1 MVNDYRTK
9 IKRCCGNRVN
19 QAAEKHDVF
28 QAIADP
34 TRRHV
39 LELLAASDKPITV
52 IADNFPISRTAVV
65 KHLKVLEEVKL
76 ISAQKSGREKI
87 YTLHAERLK
96 EIEDWL
102 QYFELFWDN
111 KLAQLQR
118 IVDQDSP

>member
-1 MVNDYRTK
+1 MSQT
-9 IKRCCGNRVN
+9 
-19 QAAEKHDVF
+19 AEKHDVF

-39 LELLAASDKPITV
+39 LELLTAGDKPITA
-52 IADNFPISRTAVV
+52 ITEHFSISRTAVV

-87 YTLHAERLK
+87 YTLHADRLK

-118 IVDQDSP
+118 IVDQDTP

>member
-1 MVNDYRTK
+1 M
-9 IKRCCGNRVN
+9 N

-39 LELLAASDKPITV
+39 LEILAASDKPIAAITEH
-52 IADNFPISRTAVV
+52 FSISRTAVV

-118 IVDQDSP
+118 IIDHDTQ